1 MYNINLACPKESDIK
16 SMLSFLQQ
24 NPEVLEKF
32 KKSQETRK
40 ILNNQVPQIN
50 TSNINRL
57 FKSSHNSS
65 LFIDSDDINDIND
78 IKINLNFQTTGGIK
92 QKVIAPA
99 SMQMKDLFKKY
110 ILKIGLE
117 ENILGKDIFFI
128 SNAIRL
134 DVNETKT
141 ISEMKL
147 YDNSLILVMDTQNLI
162 GALD

>member
-1 MYNINLACPKESDIK
+1 MIF
-16 SMLSFLQQ
+16 M
-24 NPEVLEKF
+24 
-32 KKSQETRK
+32 
-40 ILNNQVPQIN
+40 
-50 TSNINRL
+50 
-57 FKSSHNSS
+57 
-65 LFIDSDDINDIND
+65 D
-78 IKINLNFQTTGGIK
+78 IKINLLFQTTTGNK

-110 ILKIGLE
+110 ILNMGLE

>member
-1 MYNINLACPKESDIK
+1 M
-16 SMLSFLQQ
+16 
-24 NPEVLEKF
+24 
-32 KKSQETRK
+32 
-40 ILNNQVPQIN
+40 
-50 TSNINRL
+50 
-57 FKSSHNSS
+57 
-65 LFIDSDDINDIND
+65 D
-78 IKINLNFQTTGGIK
+78 IKINLLFQTTAWNK
-92 QKVIAPA
+92 QKVIAPVN
-99 SMQMKDLFKKY
+99 MRMKDLFKKY
-110 ILKIGLE
+110 ILNLGLE